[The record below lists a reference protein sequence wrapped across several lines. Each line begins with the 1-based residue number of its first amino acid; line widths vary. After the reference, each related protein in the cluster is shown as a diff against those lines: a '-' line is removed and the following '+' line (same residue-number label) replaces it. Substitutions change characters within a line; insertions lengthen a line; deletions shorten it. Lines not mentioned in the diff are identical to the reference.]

1 MLLVKVLLGVLLV
14 MICVALFSGLGF
26 LIKDQGK
33 TNRVR
38 NALTVRIGLSVLAI
52 VVVIIAALTGVLEFN
67 PRPQ

>member
-1 MLLVKVLLGVLLV
+1 MLLVKVLLVVLLI
-14 MICVALFSGLGF
+14 MICIALFSGLGF

-38 NALTVRIGLSVLAI
+38 NALTIRIGLSVLAI
-52 VVVIIAALTGVLEFN
+52 IIVIVAAMTGVLELN

>member
-1 MLLVKVLLGVLLV
+1 MLLVKVLLVVLLI
-14 MICVALFSGLGF
+14 MICAALFSGLGF

-38 NALTVRIGLSVLAI
+38 NALTIRIGLSVLAI
-52 VVVIIAALTGVLEFN
+52 VIVIIAAMTGVLEIN